1 MNIDNFTK
9 THRNQDEE
17 WFKLHDISTC
27 VDDSNTYISVGI
39 FEFKLCNSEV
49 RYRAE
54 QYKRLIKNNL
64 IKKKKD
70 E

>member
-1 MNIDNFTK
+1 MRIDNFTK
-9 THRNQDEE
+9 KHTNQAEE
-17 WFKLHDISTC
+17 WFKLHDILTF
-27 VDDSNTYISVGI
+27 VDDSNMYISVGN

-54 QYKRLIKNNL
+54 QYKRLVENNL